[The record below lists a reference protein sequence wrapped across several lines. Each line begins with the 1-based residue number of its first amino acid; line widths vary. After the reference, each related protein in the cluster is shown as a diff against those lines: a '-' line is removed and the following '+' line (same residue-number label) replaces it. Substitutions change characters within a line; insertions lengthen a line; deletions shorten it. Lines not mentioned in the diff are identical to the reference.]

1 MSQAPILPLRKG
13 SKAKTE
19 HTSQKE
25 DNSEILKQQQKHHSL
40 LIFIRNINMPAI
52 ENVGNSEKAI

>member
-1 MSQAPILPLRKG
+1 MSQAPILSLRKG
-13 SKAKTE
+13 SKAMTE

-25 DNSEILKQQQKHHSL
+25 DNSEILKQQQKHDSL
-40 LIFIRNINMPAI
+40 LIFIRNIDMPVI

>member
-25 DNSEILKQQQKHHSL
+25 DNSEILKQQQNHSL
-40 LIFIRNINMPAI
+40 VIFIRNINMPAI